1 MLCAVT
7 KFNHKLTLMCI
18 LYHTYYVMQKT
29 ASFCGTS
36 RVLHLDP
43 TGNAKT
49 LYKRKLKVQISWQ

>member
-1 MLCAVT
+1 
-7 KFNHKLTLMCI
+7 
-18 LYHTYYVMQKT
+18 MQKT

-49 LYKRKLKVQISWQ
+49 LYKRKLKVQIS